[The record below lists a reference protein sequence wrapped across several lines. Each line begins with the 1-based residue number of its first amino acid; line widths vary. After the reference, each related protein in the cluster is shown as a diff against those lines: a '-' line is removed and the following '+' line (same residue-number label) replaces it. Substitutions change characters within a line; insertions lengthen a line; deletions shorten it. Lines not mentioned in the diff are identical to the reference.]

1 MYGKTPTTLTRC
13 NKYIRRRT
21 KTNEKQ
27 SEVRA
32 MTTPR
37 AFFVDDACFIFRSG
51 CIVVV
56 GEEERDEGE
65 E

>member
-1 MYGKTPTTLTRC
+1 
-13 NKYIRRRT
+13 
-21 KTNEKQ
+21 
-27 SEVRA
+27 

-56 GEEERDEGE
+56 VGEREGEERDEGE

>member
-1 MYGKTPTTLTRC
+1 
-13 NKYIRRRT
+13 
-21 KTNEKQ
+21 
-27 SEVRA
+27 

-56 GEEERDEGE
+56 VVGERGGGEGRRGGVKKLD
-65 E
+65 

>member
-1 MYGKTPTTLTRC
+1 
-13 NKYIRRRT
+13 
-21 KTNEKQ
+21 
-27 SEVRA
+27 

-37 AFFVDDACFIFRSG
+37 AFFVDNACFIFRSG

-56 GEEERDEGE
+56 GEREGEERDEGE